1 MSVKLYV
8 GNLAFSTT
16 EDELKTLFA
25 NAGTVVSVAII
36 KDRYSGESKGF
47 GFIEMETQEEAQKAI
62 SSYNGYQLGNREL
75 KVNPARPREE
85 RSGFGGGG
93 GGGGYNRGRND
104 RGGSRRSF

>member
-25 NAGTVVSVAII
+25 NAGTVVSVAVI

-47 GFIEMETQEEAQKAI
+47 GFIEMETQEQAQKAI
-62 SSYNGYQLGNREL
+62 SSYNGYQLSNREL
-75 KVNPARPREE
+75 KVNVARPREE
-85 RSGFGGGG
+85 RGGF

-104 RGGSRRSF
+104 RGGSRGRF

>member
-47 GFIEMETQEEAQKAI
+47 GFIEMETQEQAQKAI
-62 SSYNGYQLGNREL
+62 SSYNGYQLSNREL
-75 KVNPARPREE
+75 KVNVARPREE
-85 RSGFGGGG
+85 RGGV

-104 RGGSRRSF
+104 RGGSRGRF